1 MIGLAV
7 MNHCLKPFEKL
18 VKVSE
23 YFTTRVYLRKLGN
36 EKFVAQRLYINSNSK
51 NTNRITPNAAA
62 IAVDAAYAQPI
73 VFPRGESCHYD
84 M

>member
-1 MIGLAV
+1 MFNVILLCSALYADKMLLGS
-7 MNHCLKPFEKL
+7 EKHAAQQL
-18 VKVSE
+18 D
-23 YFTTRVYLRKLGN
+23 FI
-36 EKFVAQRLYINSNSK
+36 FVDCPTPLHNSNSK

-73 VFPRGESCHYD
+73 VLPRGESCHYN